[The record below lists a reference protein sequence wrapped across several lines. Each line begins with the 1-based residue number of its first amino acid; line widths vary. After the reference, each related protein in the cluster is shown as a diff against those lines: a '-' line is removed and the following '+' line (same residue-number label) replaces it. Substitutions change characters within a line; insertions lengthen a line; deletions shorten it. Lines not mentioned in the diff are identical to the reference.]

1 MNTRKIAGVVICLV
15 LMMPAAN
22 AGDSDALIQL
32 DKDWGSGLEQGA
44 LEHFLADGILALDAT
59 GVTGKAEMIE
69 AQTSASAPTGP
80 YIAGDYEVRFLS
92 EDIAVMVHS
101 AGAPDPH
108 WSMHVWQKT
117 DGKWRIAATATVPV
131 GE

>member
-1 MNTRKIAGVVICLV
+1 MKIRKIASVVICLV

-69 AQTSASAPTGP
+69 AETSAGAPTGP

-117 DGKWRIAATATVPV
+117 DGKWQIAATATVPV